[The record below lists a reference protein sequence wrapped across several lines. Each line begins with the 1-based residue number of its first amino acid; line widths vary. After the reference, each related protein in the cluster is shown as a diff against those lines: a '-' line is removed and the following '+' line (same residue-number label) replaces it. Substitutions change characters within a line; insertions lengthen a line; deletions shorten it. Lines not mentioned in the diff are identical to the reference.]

1 MPPARLTVDELG
13 NNGKAHCFSL
23 TRLTAK
29 ESLDGQNAL
38 PLVDRYMN
46 CLEFLLSSENRAS
59 ESSGTDCLPKSSLDR
74 EES

>member
-1 MPPARLTVDELG
+1 MPPARFTVDELG
-13 NNGKAHCFSL
+13 NNGKAHCFSV
-23 TRLTAK
+23 THLTAK

-38 PLVDRYMN
+38 PFVDTHMN

>member
-13 NNGKAHCFSL
+13 NNGKAHCFSV

-38 PLVDRYMN
+38 
-46 CLEFLLSSENRAS
+46 CLEFLLSSKNRVS